1 MSALRGKADISV
13 NFSYW
18 TKSDIDFIQM
28 PNRWGRF
35 GSRRSRLCPFC
46 ICWPKFIDPC
56 PGCSIGNINAA
67 FDHKFFYISEAE
79 IEAEIYPYG
88 TTNNIFMEAVAEV
101 DW

>member
-35 GSRRSRLCPFC
+35 GSRP
-46 ICWPKFIDPC
+46 
-56 PGCSIGNINAA
+56 
-67 FDHKFFYISEAE
+67 
-79 IEAEIYPYG
+79 
-88 TTNNIFMEAVAEV
+88 
-101 DW
+101 

>member
-35 GSRRSRLCPFC
+35 GSRPYV
-46 ICWPKFIDPC
+46 DPNL
-56 PGCSIGNINAA
+56 ST
-67 FDHKFFYISEAE
+67 HVR
-79 IEAEIYPYG
+79 
-88 TTNNIFMEAVAEV
+88 AVP
-101 DW
+101 